1 MKKIFLL
8 FAIGMVFT
16 GCSDSDSNNGGG
28 QPFNLIPLKENW
40 IMRAFPLLALWYAWM
55 TITTD

>member
-28 QPFNLIPLKENW
+28 DSRSILF
-40 IMRAFPLLALWYAWM
+40 R
-55 TITTD
+55 